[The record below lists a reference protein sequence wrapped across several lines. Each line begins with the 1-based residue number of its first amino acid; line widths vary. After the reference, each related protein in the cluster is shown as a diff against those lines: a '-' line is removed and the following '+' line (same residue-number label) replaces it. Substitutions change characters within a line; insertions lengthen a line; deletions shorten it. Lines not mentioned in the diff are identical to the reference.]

1 MAGSW
6 SSRFKMDN
14 DLILVNVLGV
24 LLITA
29 IVLFPE
35 SFVRTVIGLP
45 FVLFFP
51 GYALICALF
60 PKKKDLDEIE
70 RVALS
75 IGLSIAVVPL
85 IGLVLNYTPFGIKL
99 YPVLV
104 SLFFFTFLMSLGTA
118 HRRNGVSV
126 RDRFA
131 PSFSFPR
138 LGKLS
143 KTDKVLSVGFI
154 AGIFVFGGMIAN
166 FANTP
171 GEQFSEFYVLGLGGK
186 VEGYPTNLTL
196 GENGT
201 VILGVVNHEY
211 EEVNYSIVIKL
222 GNETIGE
229 IGDIRLKHEDEW
241 EQTYAFVPQNAG
253 EKMKLEFLL
262 LREGTVE
269 PYRSLHLW
277 ISVNQPE

>member
-14 DLILVNVLGV
+14 DLILVNVLGI
-24 LLITA
+24 LLISA
-29 IVLFPE
+29 IALFPE

-85 IGLVLNYTPFGIKL
+85 IGLVLNYTPFGIRL

-104 SLFFFTFLMSLGTA
+104 SLFFFTFLMSLATA
-118 HRRNGVSV
+118 YRRKGVSV

-131 PSFSFPR
+131 PSFSVPR

-154 AGIFVFGGMIAN
+154 AGIVVFGGLMAN

-186 VEGYPTNLTL
+186 VEGYPTNLTV
-196 GENGT
+196 GEEGK
-201 VILGVVNHEY
+201 VVLGV
-211 EEVNYSIVIKL
+211 
-222 GNETIGE
+222 IGE
-229 IGDIRLKHEDEW
+229 IGEIMLKHEEKW
-241 EQTYAFVPQNAG
+241 EQNYTFVPQEVG
-253 EKMKLEFLL
+253 EKMKLWFLL
-262 LREGTVE
+262 FREGVDE

-277 ISVNQPE
+277 ISVKPFE